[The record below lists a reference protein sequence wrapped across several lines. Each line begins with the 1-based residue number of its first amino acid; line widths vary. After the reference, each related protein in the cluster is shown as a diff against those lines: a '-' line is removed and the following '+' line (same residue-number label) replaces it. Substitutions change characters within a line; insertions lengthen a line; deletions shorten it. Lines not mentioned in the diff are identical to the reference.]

1 MRHLAAL
8 LALSCQLGVLPL
20 YQSSGHVCLKLRI
33 EGPEENPLPSV
44 RVINLTDS
52 TKSEVVPEE
61 STQEIELEKGDEYLI
76 SLCDVPAGW
85 MPSREIWLPA
95 EMTRKDL
102 EETIA
107 LNPFEIRI
115 FQHVQEMEVFA
126 GGGVLELRNE
136 QDEAVFEFEPDP
148 QGLVKDENGEQVL
161 LQAGQAYL
169 LVQKEEAP
177 GYQPP
182 ADVLIEIPAFMEK
195 PDRPLEFFLPLAET
209 EGYVF
214 EDNGQDSGYWPIH
227 LPAAPLTADEDD
239 FPEEED
245 GSIETEVQAEA
256 QIPVYSAP
264 AVYVTHTISQP
275 EKKAPAAPSGK
286 NKTGFRVRLSSP
298 DHRYLAGASLAVCD
312 SRGNPIDAWIS
323 AEEDH
328 LVAGDKVAEGETYT
342 VKILKPAKGYA
353 EDPVAVEHTAV
364 RITDEEYPLIELT
377 GKPKAAPA
385 RTEGTGKIKKTADG
399 LVIAASLTSA
409 LAIGLVI
416 FAAMRQGTAK

>member
-1 MRHLAAL
+1 MRHMAAL

-20 YQSSGHVCLKLRI
+20 YQSSGHVCLKLHI
-33 EGPEENPLPSV
+33 EGPQEEPLPSV

-61 STQEIELEKGDEYLI
+61 STQEFELEKGDEYLI

-136 QDEAVFEFEPDP
+136 QDEAVCEFEPDP
-148 QGLVKDENGEQVL
+148 QGLVKDENGEQIQ

-182 ADVLIEIPAFMEK
+182 EDILIEIPAFMEEPEK
-195 PDRPLEFFLPLAET
+195 PLEFFLPLAET

-214 EDNGQDSGYWPIH
+214 EDDGQDGGYWPIH
-227 LPAAPLTADEDD
+227 LPQAPATADEED
-239 FPEEED
+239 FMEEED
-245 GSIETEVQAEA
+245 SPAETEVQAEA
-256 QIPVYSAP
+256 QVPVYSAP

-275 EKKAPAAPSGK
+275 ETKPAAVPGK
-286 NKTGFRVRLSSP
+286 TKTGFRVRLSSP
-298 DHRYLAGASLAVCD
+298 DHRYLSGASLAVSD
-312 SRGNPIDAWIS
+312 SRGNPVDAWIS
-323 AEEDH
+323 TEEDH

-342 VKILKPAKGYA
+342 VKVLRPAQGYA

-377 GKPKAAPA
+377 GRPKAAA
-385 RTEGTGKIKKTADG
+385 AKTESAGKIKKTADG

-409 LAIGLVI
+409 LAIGLAI